1 MDASGNGRGDVG
13 HEDLSARV
21 HDAFTEFGPE
31 PEAEQWDAFAERL
44 FFADGGFSTDSPGS
58 LAGELDEARR
68 SLGGDRQL
76 LH

>member
-1 MDASGNGRGDVG
+1 V
-13 HEDLSARV
+13 
-21 HDAFTEFGPE
+21 
-31 PEAEQWDAFAERL
+31 